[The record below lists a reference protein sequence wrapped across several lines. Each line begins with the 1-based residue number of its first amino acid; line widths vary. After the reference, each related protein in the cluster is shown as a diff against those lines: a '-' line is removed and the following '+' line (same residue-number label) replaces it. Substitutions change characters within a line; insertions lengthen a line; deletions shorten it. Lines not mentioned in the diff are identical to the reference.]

1 MIAENKRAWAHL
13 DIFLIV
19 VVYAL
24 AILGVYSVA
33 VATYSTSSSPDAS
46 LLSHVVESSYA
57 MRQGLFVLLS
67 PVILSV
73 MLALRYQWLRRYAG
87 VIYFATVGLVAVVW
101 VFNRATGVKQWLDL
115 FMGYTVQPTE
125 FAKLAIILLLAREL
139 SKSETPM
146 STVKDFIRLNLMI
159 LIPGA
164 IITLSGETGSFVVIA
179 FIYAIMLFFGK
190 VKFRVLAFMAGVVI
204 LGALALYAFAMVADS
219 QDYRL
224 MRIVSF
230 FNPEAYAS
238 SSAYQQ
244 TQSMM
249 AIGSGGLTGVGSF
262 VDGALYQLNYVPA
275 DWTDFIFATIGES
288 CGFVGCMGV
297 LAMYLFIVLR
307 MFYLARYTRDRFGML
322 VIVGVASMFL
332 FHVVQ
337 NIGMTTGLLPI
348 TGIPLPFLSYGGSN
362 MITNMAGIGLVLNVT
377 KNRSLTGSFSTPQNE
392 ISIRK
397 YSGSYR

>member
-275 DWTDFIFATIGES
+275 DWTDFIYATIGEAF
-288 CGFVGCMGV
+288 GFVGCLGV
-297 LAMYLFIVLR
+297 LVLYLLMVLR

-322 VIVGVASMFL
+322 VIIGVAAMFL
-332 FHVVQ
+332 FHVMW
-337 NIGMTTGLLPI
+337 NIGMTIGRFPI

-362 MITNMAGIGLVLNVT
+362 MFTNMAGIGLVLNVT
-377 KNRSLTGSFSTPQNE
+377 RNRSLTGSFSTPQQRV
-392 ISIRK
+392 SVRK
-397 YSGSYR
+397 YAGQ

>member
-139 SKSETPM
+139 CKSETPM

-190 VKFRVLAFMAGVVI
+190 VKFRVLAFMAGVVV

-275 DWTDFIFATIGES
+275 DWTDFIYATIGEAF
-288 CGFVGCMGV
+288 GFVGCLGV
-297 LAMYLFIVLR
+297 LTLYLLMVLR

-322 VIVGVASMFL
+322 VIVGVAAMFL
-332 FHVVQ
+332 FHVMW
-337 NIGMTTGLLPI
+337 NIGMTIGRFPI

-362 MITNMAGIGLVLNVT
+362 MFTNMAGIGLVLNVT
-377 KNRSLTGSFSTPQNE
+377 RNRSLTGSFSTPQQRV
-392 ISIRK
+392 SVRK
-397 YSGSYR
+397 YAGQ